1 MSKLL
6 TIIIAMVSFTLG
18 YVTSTF
24 SSHTSESTPQSNQ
37 QTDPSNTES
46 GLMSQLN
53 HNLNQVNASN
63 VKILSQNNQEK
74 IIEIL
79 NNLPESKIDHYL
91 EQAFPEQNFED
102 IGNKRKFAERL
113 LEEMNQDKDE
123 SNTLSG
129 KVLISTNPTV
139 PNASTQLNE
148 VHQQQFIYAHFD
160 TYGKVP
166 PNTQVFVK
174 WVNQDT
180 QEIVLFAPK
189 YIVEDAQQNW
199 VSATPAKGWTPGR
212 YDVKFYQMTDSL
224 TPIAQSSYT
233 IGSVLK

>member
-1 MSKLL
+1 MSKSL
-6 TIIIAMVSFTLG
+6 TIIIALVSFSLG
-18 YVTSTF
+18 YFTSTL
-24 SSHTSESTPQSNQ
+24 SSPTLESAF
-37 QTDPSNTES
+37 PSNTNNDLPTTDS
-46 GLMSQLN
+46 GLINQLGN
-53 HNLNQVNASN
+53 NLNQVNSSN
-63 VKILSQNNQEK
+63 VVMLSQNNQEK

-91 EQAFPEQNFED
+91 EQAFPDQHFEG

-113 LEEMNQDKDE
+113 LEEMNQNQDE

-129 KVLISTNPTV
+129 KVLISTTPTL
-139 PNASTQLNE
+139 PNASTPLNE
-148 VHQQQFIYAHFD
+148 VHEQQFIYAHFD
-160 TYGKVP
+160 TFGKVP

-180 QEIVLFAPK
+180 QELVLFSPK
-189 YIVEDAQQNW
+189 YIVENSQQNW
-199 VSATPAKGWTPGR
+199 VSAVPSKGWQPGR

-233 IGSVLK
+233 IDSVVK